1 MHKKINLQLFSE
13 GAPEGGQAPSVS
25 EQLGSIFDSATTAQP
40 DSQAQA
46 GEGTPQGAEAEGQ
59 STQQPLEGQTQQPEQ
74 QEQLILGKF
83 KNTDE
88 VFKSYRNLESTLTKT
103 FMEKSNI
110 AKEKAALEAKV
121 QDLEA
126 KLNNPTIPQ
135 PAQQFQQP
143 QAQEPAVDPEKFL
156 EDFYKDP
163 VGSLKKVVEDTTKTV
178 TEKVKAEM
186 QEEYKPV
193 ISEFQQQKILG
204 YWNSALAEFASKT
217 PDFEQHL
224 DAIQKFM
231 SATGLGN
238 ETDPAKISQ
247 NLEFAYA
254 YARGTTATAPDPIP
268 SNPDDLLKDESFVE
282 KILENPDI
290 KQKIIDQHMQ
300 TIQQNRPPQG
310 INTSSGMIPAT
321 SPPQIPKNKNEAARL
336 AGAIFD
342 SNFASN

>member
-1 MHKKINLQLFSE
+1 
-13 GAPEGGQAPSVS
+13 
-25 EQLGSIFDSATTAQP
+25 
-40 DSQAQA
+40 
-46 GEGTPQGAEAEGQ
+46 
-59 STQQPLEGQTQQPEQ
+59 
-74 QEQLILGKF
+74 
-83 KNTDE
+83 
-88 VFKSYRNLESTLTKT
+88 
-103 FMEKSNI
+103 MEKSNI

-121 QDLEA
+121 QELEA

-238 ETDPAKISQ
+238 ETDLAKISQ
-247 NLEFAYA
+247 NLEFASCVCKGHNYNST
-254 YARGTTATAPDPIP
+254 RPDTFKP
-268 SNPDDLLKDESFVE
+268 
-282 KILENPDI
+282 
-290 KQKIIDQHMQ
+290 
-300 TIQQNRPPQG
+300 
-310 INTSSGMIPAT
+310 
-321 SPPQIPKNKNEAARL
+321 
-336 AGAIFD
+336 
-342 SNFASN
+342 